1 MMTDVMADG
10 ASGEIDD
17 PPYRYLRGLEM
28 RLGPLPSYPC
38 LRKEVAGSL
47 HTNPWLVPLSVTRI

>member
-28 RLGPLPSYPC
+28 RLGPLPSYGPK
-38 LRKEVAGSL
+38 LPAMRRHAS
-47 HTNPWLVPLSVTRI
+47 TTWRP